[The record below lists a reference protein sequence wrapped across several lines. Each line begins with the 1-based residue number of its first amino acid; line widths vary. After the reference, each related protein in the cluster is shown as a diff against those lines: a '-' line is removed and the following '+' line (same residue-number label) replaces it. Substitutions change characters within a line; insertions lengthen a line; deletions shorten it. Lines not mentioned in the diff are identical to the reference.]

1 MYDDF
6 GFDDGFND
14 GMTVEADIVQA
25 LIENVPE
32 DSTACLAWLHNA
44 VLDAGEVFLDN
55 CKTRIDPEDIGQYRE
70 CQTIWEELHQ
80 LGKTFPR
87 NSMTD
92 EEMDKAMI
100 DASNALYSFMDEDVD
115 DDFDSDKALDMDYL
129 NPDDLQ
135 ITFENL
141 YAELF
146 LMLADGEE
154 VEPDNVPEWMDMRIA
169 ALDVSDDVKTECQR
183 TIRDLAVYVSFGQ
196 ITEEDLEDVED
207 LF

>member
-6 GFDDGFND
+6 GFDDGFDD
-14 GMTVEADIVQA
+14 GTVEADTIQV
-25 LIENVPE
+25 LIESVPE
-32 DSTACLAWLHNA
+32 DSAACLAWLHNA
-44 VLDAGEVFLDN
+44 VLDAADVFLDH

-70 CQTIWEELHQ
+70 CQTIWGELHQ

-87 NSMTD
+87 NGMTD
-92 EEMDKAMI
+92 EEMDKAMHE
-100 DASNALYSFMDEDVD
+100 ASNALYSFMDEDLD
-115 DDFDSDKALDMDYL
+115 DDLDSDEALGMDHL
-129 NPDDLQ
+129 NPYELQ

-169 ALDVSDDVKTECQR
+169 ALDVSDDVKSECQR

-196 ITEEDLEDVED
+196 ITEEDLDDVED